1 MLKRAFSC
9 ALAALTLCFPSF
21 AQENPTDSPAPRDS
35 VMVIVDGVL
44 AGSFEHAPVTPLELA
59 LLTCPI
65 LSADDIDDV
74 ELIDGLSQNSRI
86 IACTPPKDCLI
97 ITTRKESA
105 IYDFILDGKPILKRR
120 GIDLGCLLDQEC
132 LLRAIEKNWRIKPER
147 IVSLR
152 IEGRTIRI
160 MTKPQIGL
168 SHYGAF

>member
-1 MLKRAFSC
+1 MLKQAFTC
-9 ALAALTLCFPSF
+9 VLTALTLCFSSF

-65 LSADDIDDV
+65 LSAEDIDDV
-74 ELIDGLSQNSRI
+74 ELINGLSQNSRI

-105 IYDFILDGKPILKRR
+105 IYDFILDGKPILKRQ

-132 LLRAIEKNWRIKPER
+132 LLRAIEKKWRIKPER

-152 IEGRTIRI
+152 IEDRTIRI
-160 MTKPQIGL
+160 TTKP
-168 SHYGAF
+168 

>member
-1 MLKRAFSC
+1 MLKRAFTC
-9 ALAALTLCFPSF
+9 VLTALTLCFSSF

-65 LSADDIDDV
+65 LSAEDIDDV

-105 IYDFILDGKPILKRR
+105 IYDFILDGKPFHKRQ
-120 GIDLGCLLDQEC
+120 GITLGYLLDQEN
-132 LLRAIEKNWRIKPER
+132 LLRAIEKKWRIKPGR
-147 IVSLR
+147 IDSLE
-152 IEGRTIRI
+152 IEAKTIRI
-160 MTKPQIGL
+160 TTK
-168 SHYGAF
+168 SHK